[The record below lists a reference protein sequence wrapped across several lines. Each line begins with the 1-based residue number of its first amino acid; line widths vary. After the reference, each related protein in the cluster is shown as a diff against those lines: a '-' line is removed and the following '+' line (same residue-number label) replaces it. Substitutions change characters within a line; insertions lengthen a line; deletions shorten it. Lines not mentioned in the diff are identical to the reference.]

1 VEGVFSAMATA
12 PGRQKLNGHLIIQE
26 LLRNMD
32 LGQFEMSYSVLL
44 PCVFS
49 VYLNPEDY
57 TRLSGIF
64 DLIAQDAKRALASQ
78 VAKLNSSTKLFGI
91 RRKTAREYRIAAKDW
106 VIQFYADA
114 EGVVPPGD
122 IEIHSELSETAQPG
136 FQGVKTT
143 LMDREPS
150 VTSVQQS
157 AVAGADTRSKPTERV
172 YGEIRYEDESG
183 PQLYLIA
190 QNVVRIGRGADD
202 DPMDVALYANDDVSR
217 EHCVLRRDA
226 ATSQFYITDKSTN
239 GTWLDRKRLKRGVE
253 QAVPQRAEIGV
264 AETVTLW
271 FQVRS

>member
-1 VEGVFSAMATA
+1 MATA
-12 PGRQKLNGHLIIQE
+12 PGRQKLNGQLIINE

-49 VYLNPEDY
+49 VYLNPEDFS
-57 TRLSGIF
+57 RLAGIF
-64 DLIAQDAKRALASQ
+64 DLIAGDAKRALGSH
-78 VAKLNSSTKLFGI
+78 VAKLNSSSKIFGI
-91 RRKTAREYRIAAKDW
+91 KRKTAREYRIAAKDW

-143 LMDREPS
+143 LMNREPS

-157 AVAGADTRSKPTERV
+157 AAAAPGSDTRSKAVDRV
-172 YGEIRYEDESG
+172 YGDIRYEDESG

-190 QNVVRIGRGADD
+190 QNVVRVGRGAED

-217 EHCVLRRDA
+217 EHCLLRRDA
-226 ATSQFYITDKSTN
+226 ATGQFFITDRSTN
-239 GTWLDRKRLKRGVE
+239 GTWLDGKRLKRGVE
-253 QAVPQRAEIGV
+253 QPLPERAQIGV
-264 AETVTLW
+264 AEIITLW

>member
-1 VEGVFSAMATA
+1 MATA
-12 PGRQKLNGHLIIQE
+12 PGRQKLNGQLIINE
-26 LLRNMD
+26 LLRNME

-49 VYLNPEDY
+49 VYLNPEDFS
-57 TRLSGIF
+57 RLAGIF
-64 DLIAQDAKRALASQ
+64 DLIAEDAKRALGSQ
-78 VAKLNSSTKLFGI
+78 AAKLNSSSRVFGI
-91 RRKTAREYRIAAKDW
+91 KRKTAREYRIAAKDW

-150 VTSVQQS
+150 VTSVQQPV
-157 AVAGADTRSKPTERV
+157 AAGADTRSKATDRV
-172 YGEIRYEDESG
+172 YGDIRYEDDSG

-190 QNVVRIGRGADD
+190 QNVVRIGRGAED

-217 EHCVLRRDA
+217 EHCILRRDA
-226 ATSQFYITDKSTN
+226 ATSQFYLTDKSTN
-239 GTWLDRKRLKRGVE
+239 GTWLDGKRLKKGVE
-253 QAVPQRAEIGV
+253 QAVAQRAQIGI